1 VQSSG
6 SGVTLGLR
14 ANWRQFALLVLIN
27 AFVGG
32 MVGLERTVMPLI
44 GSEEFRI
51 ASTTLVV
58 SFIVSFGV
66 IKAFANLISGHL
78 ADVWGR
84 NRVLV
89 LGWLFGVPVPF
100 MIIWAPSWGWIIAAN
115 ALLGINQGLAWSM
128 TVIMKVD
135 LVGPAS
141 RGLAVG
147 LNEFAGYLAVGIT
160 AFLTGYLAAQYGLR
174 PVPIYLGVAIAIVGT
189 LLSIALV
196 RDTRGH
202 VRLKIGSS
210 SLEAEKIGF
219 WKVFALTSFRDHN
232 LFAAS
237 QAGLVNN
244 LNDGMSWGIF
254 PLFFASFGL
263 GVERIGILKALYPAT
278 WGILQVATGPL
289 SDRWG
294 RKGLIV
300 AGMWVQAAGLFL
312 TSLTREFEFWL
323 AGSLLLGV
331 GTAMVYPSLIAA
343 VSDASHPA
351 WRARSL
357 SVYRFWRDLGY
368 AIGALSAGI
377 IADILG
383 LSWAIGAIAVLT
395 FLSGLLAALLMRDGS
410 NRPNDRTKTGLSPG
424 EWRGKFVCREGNAIS
439 MKALFILNDPPYGIE
454 RCYNARRLANALLK
468 KDSQAEITIFLMADA
483 VSAARAGQ
491 MDDFAR
497 CVRDGLPTCVP
508 GEMGRRDMAII
519 EAIYAS
525 AAEREACRDR
535 GLKRK

>member
-1 VQSSG
+1 MSEAASIPQSTG
-6 SGVTLGLR
+6 SRVRLGLKE
-14 ANWRQFALLVLIN
+14 NWRQFALLILIN

-32 MVGLERTVMPLI
+32 MVGIERTVVPLI
-44 GSEEFRI
+44 GSEEFGI
-51 ASTTLVV
+51 TSTTIVV

-66 IKAFANLISGHL
+66 IKALANLVSGQL
-78 ADVWGR
+78 ADAWGR
-84 NRVLV
+84 KRVLV
-89 LGWLFGVPVPF
+89 LGWLVGLPVPF

-135 LVGPAS
+135 LVGPKS

-147 LNEFAGYLAVGIT
+147 LNEFAGYLAVGVT
-160 AFLTGYLAAQYGLR
+160 AFLTGYLASRYGLR
-174 PVPIYLGVAIAIVGT
+174 PVPIYLGIGYAVLGA
-189 LLSIALV
+189 LLSIMLV
-196 RDTRGH
+196 RDTRDH
-202 VRLKIGSS
+202 VRL
-210 SLEAEKIGF
+210 EAAATSQQSTPMSFREIF
-219 WKVFALTSFRDHN
+219 VLTSFGDRN

-263 GVERIGILKALYPAT
+263 GVERIGILKAVYPAT

-300 AGMWVQAAGLFL
+300 AGMWIQSAGLFL
-312 TSLTREFEFWL
+312 TAATRQFEWWL
-323 AGSLLLGV
+323 VGSLLLGL

-343 VSDASHPA
+343 VSDASHPT

-377 IADILG
+377 IADIFG
-383 LSWAIGAIAVLT
+383 MAWAIGTIAALT
-395 FLSGLLAALLMRDGS
+395 FLSGAVVAVLMR
-410 NRPNDRTKTGLSPG
+410 
-424 EWRGKFVCREGNAIS
+424 E
-439 MKALFILNDPPYGIE
+439 
-454 RCYNARRLANALLK
+454 
-468 KDSQAEITIFLMADA
+468 
-483 VSAARAGQ
+483 RAGQ
-491 MDDFAR
+491 SLDPAQNAKP
-497 CVRDGLPTCVP
+497 L
-508 GEMGRRDMAII
+508 GR
-519 EAIYAS
+519 
-525 AAEREACRDR
+525 
-535 GLKRK
+535 LK

>member
-1 VQSSG
+1 MSAADTAPSIRPG
-6 SGVTLGLR
+6 AGGVVLGLR

-32 MVGLERTVMPLI
+32 MVGIERTVVPLI
-44 GSEEFRI
+44 GAEEFHL

-66 IKAFANLISGHL
+66 VKACANLVSGHL
-78 ADVWGR
+78 ADIWGR
-84 NRVLV
+84 KRVLV
-89 LGWLFGVPVPF
+89 LGWLVGLPVPF
-100 MIIWAPSWGWIIAAN
+100 MIIWAPSWEWVIAAN
-115 ALLGINQGLAWSM
+115 ALLGINQGFAWSM

-135 LVGPAS
+135 LVGPKS

-147 LNEFAGYLAVGIT
+147 LNEFAGYLAVGVT
-160 AFLTGYLAAQYGLR
+160 AFLTGYIAAQFGLR
-174 PVPIYLGVAIAIVGT
+174 PAPIYLGVAYAILGLV
-189 LLSIALV
+189 LSILLV
-196 RDTRGH
+196 RDTRDH
-202 VRLKIGSS
+202 IRLEIGNSPRAMATIS
-210 SLEAEKIGF
+210 F
-219 WKVFALTSFRDHN
+219 WEIFTLTSFRDRN

-254 PLFFASFGL
+254 PLFFAAFGL
-263 GVERIGILKALYPAT
+263 GVERIGILKAVYPAT

-300 AGMWVQAAGLFL
+300 GGMWVQAAGLLL
-312 TSLTREFEFWL
+312 TALTHEFEYWL
-323 AGSLLLGV
+323 VGSLLLGI

-343 VSDASHPA
+343 VSDASHPT

-383 LSWAIGAIAVLT
+383 MSWAIGIIAVLT
-395 FLSGLLAALLMRDGS
+395 FISGAVAALLMRE
-410 NRPNDRTKTGLSPG
+410 RLTGTLEFAQSS
-424 EWRGKFVCREGNAIS
+424 EQ
-439 MKALFILNDPPYGIE
+439 
-454 RCYNARRLANALLK
+454 
-468 KDSQAEITIFLMADA
+468 SQ
-483 VSAARAGQ
+483 
-491 MDDFAR
+491 
-497 CVRDGLPTCVP
+497 
-508 GEMGRRDMAII
+508 
-519 EAIYAS
+519 
-525 AAEREACRDR
+525 
-535 GLKRK
+535 